1 MLTLMFTYY
10 EELFNTNV
18 QHSSM
23 NLPNNKL
30 ISKYIDGDGGSA
42 HRRSI
47 GSIDLTVEE
56 SDSGGGSDRS
66 VHQLLCVK
74 YDGPCSVSH
83 YFKPKPTGMDVEG
96 LKMEEAYF
104 RGRKLQ
110 GTTFPLPQGYSE
122 ISAELQRERQKNA
135 ELIERTSILEAQIQK
150 RDMDK
155 VTIPVQRKEAS
166 RNSRAKRQ
174 NLVAKK
180 LKMETKKP
188 FRQGMTLDACH
199 QEKQI

>member
-1 MLTLMFTYY
+1 MEMEVRHT
-10 EELFNTNV
+10 V
-18 QHSSM
+18 
-23 NLPNNKL
+23 
-30 ISKYIDGDGGSA
+30 G
-42 HRRSI
+42 SI
-47 GSIDLTVEE
+47 GSIDL
-56 SDSGGGSDRS
+56 SRGGNPTAAVDLTGQ
-66 VHQLLCVK
+66 VHQLPCCVK

-180 LKMETKKP
+180 LKMETTKP